1 MNNRLAI
8 ARLRKFVLAFGDFL
22 SFVAGLLLT
31 LGIRYGF
38 PIPADQLNAHRY
50 PFGIIFIIWLLGFYI
65 GGLYA
70 IRKAKNDRSFFALFL
85 TVFGVNAAVVAL
97 FFYFIPYFSITPKT
111 VLFLDLA
118 ITLALTL
125 GWRIFF
131 NGIVSL
137 PPLKIAV
144 LGAGKEVDELLHE
157 LKKHPQHG
165 YECVLHIT
173 DETHSKD
180 LQKLIKEQEIDAIV
194 VEMDYRNGREIQ
206 KNLFECI
213 HLRVQFFDF
222 VDFYE
227 KIMQKIP
234 LEAIDKAWFLENLN
248 ESGKQMADS
257 LKRGADIFIAL
268 ILGTVGIILF
278 PFIAAAIWLDSG
290 RPLFYSQMRVGRFN
304 VPFKIYKFRSMHT
317 DGKDSITRIGRFLR
331 AAHLDEIPQLWNIL
345 KGEMSFVG
353 PRPEQ
358 VGIVEDLKNKVPF
371 YAERLLVRPG
381 ITGWAQFFMPH
392 AKANEALA
400 KLQYDLFYI
409 KHRSLLLDLQILL
422 KTLRIL
428 LS

>member
-1 MNNRLAI
+1 MNSRLKI
-8 ARLRKFVLAFGDFL
+8 SGLRKFVLVFGDFL
-22 SFVAGLLLT
+22 SFAAGLLLA

-38 PIPADQLNAHRY
+38 PIPAEQLGAHRY
-50 PFGIIFIIWLLGFYI
+50 PFGIIFIIWLLGFYV

-70 IRKAKNDRSFFALFL
+70 LRKAKNDKSFFALFL
-85 TVFGVNAAVVAL
+85 TVFGANAAVVVL

-111 VLFLDLA
+111 VLFLDLG
-118 ITLALTL
+118 ITLTLTL
-125 GWRIFF
+125 GWRIIF
-131 NGIVSL
+131 NRVVSL

-144 LGAGKEVDELLHE
+144 LGDGKEVDELLHE
-157 LKKHPQHG
+157 LRMHPQHG
-165 YECVLHIT
+165 YECAAHIK
-173 DETHSKD
+173 DEAQSKY
-180 LQKLIKEQEIDAIV
+180 LQKLVKDEEIDAII
-194 VEMDYRNGREIQ
+194 VEMDYRNAHEVQ

-213 HLRVQFFDF
+213 QLRVQFFEF

-234 LEAIDKAWFLENLN
+234 LAAIDKAWFLENLN
-248 ESGKQMADS
+248 ESGKEMVDS
-257 LKRGADIFIAL
+257 LKRDADIFIAL
-268 ILGTVGIILF
+268 VLGVVGIILF
-278 PFIAAAIWLDSG
+278 PFVAAAIWLDSG

-304 VPFKIYKFRSMHT
+304 SPFKIYKFRSMHIG
-317 DGKDSITRIGRFLR
+317 GKDSVTRIGRFLR
-331 AAHLDEIPQLWNIL
+331 TSHLDEIPQLWNLL

-358 VGIVEDLKNKVPF
+358 VWIVEDLKNKVPF
-371 YAERLLVRPG
+371 YTERLLVRPG

-392 AKANEALA
+392 AKADEALE